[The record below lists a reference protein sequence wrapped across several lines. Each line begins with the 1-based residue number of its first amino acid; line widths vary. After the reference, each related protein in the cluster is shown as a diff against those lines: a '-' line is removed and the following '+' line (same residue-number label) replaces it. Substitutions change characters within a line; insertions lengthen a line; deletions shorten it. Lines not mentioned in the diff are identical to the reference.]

1 MGMTTAN
8 LRTALE
14 RPAPPAPMTGP
25 NVGLQVRRSPPWCPP
40 PPLSWW
46 TRLDPTMKL
55 AVISAVVGPIIAA
68 LATWTLP

>member
-1 MGMTTAN
+1 MSLSTEHLRRALQNQN
-8 LRTALE
+8 LEAE
-14 RPAPPAPMTGP
+14 YHPE
-25 NVGLQVRRSPPWCPP
+25 VRRSPPWCPP

-55 AVISAVVGPIIAA
+55 AVISAVVGPIIAV